1 VTLKLNDSET
11 SPLGFPRIHSR
22 GAAAIVGAGL
32 MAAGVSATA
41 TQVQAQAHPSV
52 QLDQFRPAVTAEDGF
67 QVNRPDDRG
76 HLRFGAQLSLDYA
89 NNPLVYERTLGMA
102 GSEQFSIVENQLAAH
117 VGLSFSLVDRIVLYA
132 TLPVNLL
139 MSGTDTPPTGFA
151 RADGTGL
158 GDVWA
163 GGRIRLFGERN
174 DVFALAVQATF
185 ILPTAMWANANQY
198 YSGDQG
204 LVVHPELLGELRFG
218 GGWRLTMN
226 VGGRIRAVDQSRLLT
241 NFNVS
246 HELTGGL
253 GLSIPIWSDAEGRSV
268 AAQLEAYGATS
279 FENFANRETS
289 PLEAILGIRA
299 QPICGFNIGLAG
311 GTGLSR
317 GYGSPDFRG
326 ILSLGWSDSQC
337 PTEAAPVTVE
347 EPVIGDIDHD
357 GILDNVDQ
365 CPNEPE
371 DVDTFEDENGC
382 PDPDNDSDGVLDV
395 NDGAPMDPEDPD
407 GFEDTDGVPDPDND
421 HDGILD
427 AQDRCPLEAEDR
439 DGFQDEDGCPEPD
452 NDQDTVV
459 DPNDQC
465 PLAPGRPE
473 DNGCPRTVR
482 LDTETGTIFILQRVE
497 FATNRDVIL
506 DRSFPILVEVAA
518 IMQANPQLRRLRIE
532 GHTDDRGRDAANLD
546 LSRRRAASVIRWL
559 SEHQVEGARME
570 GWGCGELHPMETNA
584 TADGRQANRR
594 VEFHIVDPAPPGG
607 ARTLEGCIAAQ

>member
-1 VTLKLNDSET
+1 M
-11 SPLGFPRIHSR
+11 
-22 GAAAIVGAGL
+22 GAGL
-32 MAAGVSATA
+32 LAAGVTGTAGSAD
-41 TQVQAQAHPSV
+41 AQSV

-89 NNPLVYERTLGMA
+89 LNPLVYEDNLGSA
-102 GSEQFSIVENQLAAH
+102 SSERASIVEHQLAAH
-117 VGLSFSLVDRIVLYA
+117 VGLSLSLVDRIVLYA

-139 MSGTDTPPTGFA
+139 MTGTDAPPAPFSG
-151 RADGTGL
+151 ADGTGL
-158 GDVWA
+158 SDVWL
-163 GGRIRLFGERN
+163 GGRVRLFGERN
-174 DVFALAVQATF
+174 DVFALAIQATF
-185 ILPTAMWANANQY
+185 VLPTAMWANASQT

-204 LVVHPELLGELRFG
+204 LVVHPELLGEIRFG

-226 VGGRIRAVDQSRLLT
+226 VGGRFRAVDRSRLGPVPAGMNPDTRL
-241 NFNVS
+241 NVS
-246 HELTGGL
+246 QELTGGL
-253 GLSIPIWSDAEGRSV
+253 GLSMPIWSDTEGRSV
-268 AAQLEAYGATS
+268 GLQLEAYGATTV
-279 FENFANRETS
+279 EEFADRETS
-289 PLEAILGIRA
+289 PLEAILGIRV
-299 QPICGFNIGLAG
+299 QPVCGFNIGLAG
-311 GTGLSR
+311 GTGISR

-326 ILSLGWSDSQC
+326 VLSLGWSDSQC
-337 PTEAAPVTVE
+337 PTEAAPVAVE

-371 DVDTFEDENGC
+371 DVDSFEDENGC
-382 PDPDNDSDGVLDV
+382 PDPDNDQDGVLDV
-395 NDGAPMDPEDPD
+395 NDSCPMDPEDRD
-407 GFEDTDGVPDPDND
+407 GFEDENGCPDPDND
-421 HDGILD
+421 QDGILD
-427 AQDRCPLEAEDR
+427 AQDQCPLEPEDR
-439 DGFQDEDGCPEPD
+439 DGFQDEDGCPDPD
-452 NDQDTVV
+452 NDHDTVL
-459 DPNDQC
+459 DPQDQC

-532 GHTDDRGRDAANLD
+532 GHTDDRGRDANNLS
-546 LSRRRAASVIRWL
+546 LSRRRAASVVRWL
-559 SEHQVEGARME
+559 SEHNVEGARME

-607 ARTLEGCIAAQ
+607 ARTLEGCVASE